1 MKICQEISQQ
11 QLESL
16 FGNLKDDPYLAHICL
31 EKVPETLEEHT
42 GKVVERACWLINQHQ
57 LEGVIDHLVTE
68 IAGNKS
74 EGMQEELKRM
84 FVAVFVFH
92 DTGKVN
98 DNFQCQRML
107 NQLFKKR
114 KTEILVPPYGH
125 SFLGSWLYLSFIL
138 DRICKEV
145 DLPEAEKKCLF
156 VYAFFFSYIIRQHH
170 SCVLEDANEEA
181 FLESFAGCYEE
192 LQTYLSK
199 WGFRGDWIRIES
211 VFKNITGIRNAKE
224 KMQRDSFALYAL
236 IKLNFSLLTAADYL
250 ATHEYMNGYRIE
262 DAGIFQNRQ
271 RIKEMIFHFRGYK
284 HNRTIYEHLEGFVFS
299 QPQEKSGDH
308 LNRLRTEMAVEVIQT
323 IRKHPDDWLFYI
335 EAPTGGGKTNLSML
349 ALTELMEI
357 HPEIQKVFYVFPYTT
372 LVTQTFQTLKAA
384 LGLASSELI
393 ELHSKAVIQENS
405 ESKEDGL
412 YGDKQQDY
420 IDRLFAL
427 FPVCVLSHV
436 KFFDILKSNRKEA
449 NYLFHRL
456 ANSVVVLDELQSYNP
471 LLWDKMY
478 YLIEH
483 YARLFQIRFILM
495 SATLP
500 KIGKLHVP
508 LKDKTDFVDLLPQ
521 AKSYIQNPNF
531 AQRVEF
537 RFDLF
542 REKTEIEHLAGFV
555 LKKSEE
561 YSRKNITNGTVHAI
575 IEFIYK
581 KSASEFYAQIQGE
594 NYFDEVFVLSG
605 TVLEP
610 RRREIINYL
619 KNPASRGKNI
629 LLITTQVVEAG
640 IDIDMDLGFKNIS
653 LIDSDEQLAGR
664 VNRNAL
670 KTGCEVYL
678 FRLDE
683 ARVLYG
689 GDKRYQIVREQISA
703 EEYERILR
711 EKDFGRLYELV
722 FEKIDSLN
730 KEVYV
735 QNFRSEFLRH
745 VEGLDYQQ
753 VDRNFQIIEQRNETV
768 FVPLNIPIE
777 VNSAVQ
783 GMKEKLFSDKEL
795 EFLNVYGVV
804 PMNGRLDGK
813 EVWKVYEYLIENKDR
828 KNFDLSG
835 QVDLKMMQ
843 RILSCFTFSLVCYS
857 NELQEL
863 KCGMGEEKLEYFYL
877 SHWKQEGANGQLY
890 DYRMGLN
897 SRALKDIGFI

>member
-1 MKICQEISQQ
+1 MEA
-11 QLESL
+11 L
-16 FGNLKDDPYLAHICL
+16 FGNLKNDSYLAHICP
-31 EKVPETLEEHT
+31 EKVPESLKEHT
-42 GKVVERACWLINQHQ
+42 GKVVEKVCWLIGQHW
-57 LEGVIDHLVTE
+57 LEGVIDCLVAE
-68 IAGNKS
+68 IAGNGS
-74 EGMQEELKRM
+74 VDMQEELKRM

-107 NQLFKKR
+107 NRLFKSR
-114 KTEILVPPYGH
+114 KTEVLVPPYGH

-138 DRICKEV
+138 NRVWKEI
-145 DLPEAEKKCLF
+145 DLPEEEKKCLF

-170 SCVLEDANEEA
+170 SGGLEDANEEA

-192 LQTYLSK
+192 LQVYLTV
-199 WGFRGDWIRIES
+199 WGFEGDGRYIEA
-211 VFKNITGIRNAKE
+211 VFKNITGIQKEVE
-224 KMQRDSFALYAL
+224 KMRKSSFALYAL
-236 IKLNFSLLTAADYL
+236 IKLNSSLLTAADYL
-250 ATHEYMNGYRIE
+250 ATHEYVNGYRVE
-262 DAGIFQNRQ
+262 DAGIFQDRQ
-271 RIKEMIFHFRGYK
+271 RVEEMISHFRGYK
-284 HNRTIYEHLEGFVFS
+284 YNRTIYEHLEDFVFS
-299 QPQEKSGDH
+299 QPQDKSGVH
-308 LNRLRTEMAVEVIQT
+308 LNRLRTEMAVEVVQT
-323 IRKHPDDWLFYI
+323 IRNHPDDRLFYI

-349 ALTELMEI
+349 ALTELMKI

-372 LVTQTFQTLKAA
+372 LVTQTFQTLKTA
-384 LGLASSELI
+384 LGLAPSELV
-393 ELHSKAVIQENS
+393 ELHSKAVVQGNS
-405 ESKEDGL
+405 EDKEDGL

-478 YLIEH
+478 YLIER
-483 YARLFQIRFILM
+483 YARLFQVRFILM

-508 LKDKTDFVDLLPQ
+508 LKGKTDFVDLLPQ

-542 REKTEIEHLAGFV
+542 REKTEIDHLAGFV

-561 YSRKNITNGTVHAI
+561 YKQRNTAHGTVHTI

-581 KSASEFYAQIQGE
+581 KSASEFYTQIQGG
-594 NYFDEVFVLSG
+594 NFFDEVFVLSG

-619 KNPASRGKNI
+619 KNPASRKKNI

-640 IDIDMDLGFKNIS
+640 VDIDMDLGFKNIS

-689 GDKRYQIVREQISA
+689 GDKRYQIVREQISE

-711 EKDFGRLYELV
+711 EKDFGHLYELV

-735 QNFRSEFLRH
+735 QNFRSEFLRY
-745 VEGLDYQQ
+745 VEDLDYQQ
-753 VDRNFQIIEQRNETV
+753 VDRNFRIIEQQNETV
-768 FVPLNIPIE
+768 FVPLDIPIE
-777 VNSAVQ
+777 VNSAEQ

-795 EFLNVYGVV
+795 EFLNAYGVI

-813 EVWKVYEYLIENKDR
+813 EVWGIYEYLVQNKDR
-828 KNFDLSG
+828 RNFDLSG
-835 QVDLKMMQ
+835 QIDLKMMQ

-857 NELQEL
+857 KELQEL
-863 KCGMGEEKLEYFYL
+863 RCGMGEEKLGYFYL
-877 SHWKQEGANGQLY
+877 SHWEQEGANGQLY
-890 DYRMGLN
+890 DYKMGLN
-897 SRALKDIGFI
+897 SRVLKDIAFI